1 MIKVEELYNAF
12 YRIWNISA
20 VPKLIP
26 QPKWFKN
33 SDEVKVE
40 DVVYFRKVEN
50 ELSSSWTVGQ
60 IESVER
66 STDGIVRRVH
76 IRYFNAGENVPRYSP
91 RCVRSI
97 CRLFNIEDSY
107 WVKDMAKSEEL
118 VKELQRKERKDKV
131 KPIKIVKTT
140 DGDFKVDD
148 GVTSKRCNCCCLGH
162 CALAKEYHSETNG
175 KVIRVDLAT
184 LDTIDAK
191 EFEFPNIF
199 EKDLFDDEFVD
210 VPYGNNFANELNDPF
225 YKTLTAMETNFS
237 L

>member
-1 MIKVEELYNAF
+1 M
-12 YRIWNISA
+12 
-20 VPKLIP
+20 
-26 QPKWFKN
+26 
-33 SDEVKVE
+33 
-40 DVVYFRKVEN
+40 
-50 ELSSSWTVGQ
+50 
-60 IESVER
+60 
-66 STDGIVRRVH
+66 
-76 IRYFNAGENVPRYSP
+76 
-91 RCVRSI
+91 
-97 CRLFNIEDSY
+97 
-107 WVKDMAKSEEL
+107 
-118 VKELQRKERKDKV
+118 
-131 KPIKIVKTT
+131 KPIKIVKTAN
-140 DGDFKVDD
+140 GDFKVDD
-148 GVTSKRCNCCCLGH
+148 GVTNKRCNCCCLGH